1 MNVDDA
7 MRSFGEWKSEGG
19 EFSIL
24 SSVGRAASEVARLL
38 SSSMEFVMGFEW
50 R

>member
-7 MRSFGEWKSEGG
+7 MRSFGEWKGEGG
-19 EFSIL
+19 EFSVLIA
-24 SSVGRAASEVARLL
+24 VGGGACEVAMGL
-38 SSSMEFVMGFEW
+38 SSSMEVVVGFE